1 MRMSKAAME
10 LIAVLNRNDLNCE
23 QSDHGKRCWEM
34 LAVSAKESFWYKIL
48 VSKALIYKRTKK

>member
-10 LIAVLNRNDLNCE
+10 LIPVLNRNDLNCE

-48 VSKALIYKRTKK
+48 LMKEAKL